1 MQIDSIELTNFAG
14 FKSLEIDFNY
24 KHDDTTVIIGNNGSG
39 KTSIIEGVVTSLSW
53 LTARILREEGKGSPI
68 DELKIHNGES
78 TATTAI
84 SVGYNSTQFKWQIA
98 KTRKGR
104 KAQSSTE
111 LANATELAKNLR
123 ASLSETPD
131 TANLPLIAYYSTE
144 RVVVEVP
151 LKIRTKH
158 TFGQVDG
165 YDQALSA
172 GVDFRRFFEWFRER
186 EDAENENTLSL
197 EALNSLKELLDM
209 PEPEWEK
216 FEANIKNRKDR
227 QLNAVREAISLFMES
242 FTNLRIKRSPLRMLV
257 DKEGQELDVRQLSQG
272 EKSLMALVGDISRRL
287 AMMNPSLENPLHG
300 NGIILI
306 DEVDMHLHPRWQR
319 KIVTNLRR
327 AFPKCQFI
335 LTTHSPLVIS
345 DPKNVNTLMLDN
357 GEMRHVENLYG
368 LDANLVLSR
377 EMGVPVRNAEVDHA
391 IDTIYE
397 LIQDNE
403 LDLAEER
410 LKDLRL
416 DLPTNHL
423 EVAKL
428 ELILKR
434 KSKINEANQ

>member
-1 MQIDSIELTNFAG
+1 
-14 FKSLEIDFNY
+14 
-24 KHDDTTVIIGNNGSG
+24 
-39 KTSIIEGVVTSLSW
+39 
-53 LTARILREEGKGSPI
+53 
-68 DELKIHNGES
+68 
-78 TATTAI
+78 
-84 SVGYNSTQFKWQIA
+84 
-98 KTRKGR
+98 
-104 KAQSSTE
+104 
-111 LANATELAKNLR
+111 
-123 ASLSETPD
+123 
-131 TANLPLIAYYSTE
+131 
-144 RVVVEVP
+144 
-151 LKIRTKH
+151 
-158 TFGQVDG
+158 
-165 YDQALSA
+165 
-172 GVDFRRFFEWFRER
+172 
-186 EDAENENTLSL
+186 
-197 EALNSLKELLDM
+197 
-209 PEPEWEK
+209 
-216 FEANIKNRKDR
+216 
-227 QLNAVREAISLFMES
+227 
-242 FTNLRIKRSPLRMLV
+242 MLV